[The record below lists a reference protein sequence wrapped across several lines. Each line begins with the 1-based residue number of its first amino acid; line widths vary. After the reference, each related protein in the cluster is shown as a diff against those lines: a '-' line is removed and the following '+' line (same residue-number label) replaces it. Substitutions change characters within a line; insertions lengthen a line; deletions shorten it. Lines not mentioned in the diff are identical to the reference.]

1 MKREALDRILAPL
14 DAEQREVVLHGSGPL
29 LVVAGPG
36 SGKTRAITHRIAY
49 LLATGQATPQQ
60 VLALAFTNK
69 AAEEMQARL
78 LDLVGEEARDVW
90 ISTFHALCLRLLRE
104 HGREIGLPDHF
115 VVFDE
120 MAQEEA
126 LAAALGQA
134 GWYRYSTQYELEQL
148 RALLTWQKSQYPP
161 RDPAPEEEAWAAIAA
176 RYQEI
181 LASFNALDFDDLILR
196 AVELLT
202 TVPEVRQAVQGRW
215 PFVFVDEYHDIS
227 PSQYALL
234 NLLAPPP
241 GASCM
246 AVADKDQSIYGWR
259 GGAPGLVERFRREYR
274 ARVLHLRRNYR
285 SAPNIVAVTQALISK
300 MEGREPRPSALVE
313 GPKTEHPVVHHLF
326 ARQEQEAAWVVE
338 TIQRLLQ
345 EGRAPKNVAVLY
357 RTHRR
362 GDPLEQALAQA
373 HIPFQRVRRRGLF
386 QRAGSEE
393 ILRHLQLLQ
402 HFADPYFR
410 AALTFPRVIA
420 DELTMLQLQR
430 IAQREGITLVELAR
444 TIHQYPEVSPLTRA
458 AIKEFVQ
465 TYAALRQRAPGATA
479 PAVVRRLFEVLEHWR
494 SPYREEDR
502 ETLAGFVAFLHMREE
517 AAQACRALDAGR
529 PVRLMASD
537 APGPVLGG
545 FLLQDVLRSY
555 LGVEAELQAS
565 AVGERGGPALLIQ
578 FGADGEAGASPFP
591 PIALRPRQAGQAQY
605 GIALQAWRLAQALL
619 ASFETLD
626 QERFVVY
633 DLETTGPSPYYDDM
647 VEIGAVTLDRG
658 QQVGAPFHSLVRPSR
673 RISREAQKVHGISQ
687 EDVRDAPPVDVVL
700 RRFLAYVGDAT
711 LAGHNVARFD
721 NAILDRE
728 IGKVL
733 RRGLTLPTLDTLEM
747 AARLLP
753 RSRHSLQAL
762 LDHFG
767 LPREEAHRALA
778 DAEAAAD
785 LMLALFAENRQQK
798 EMESLTEY
806 LPLVMAAEA
815 ASGHPTG
822 SEEEMLRE
830 AARRVVRRP
839 RARAVAQRLSTALPE
854 ALWFPVSRHL
864 AGLERERPSPSVGD
878 YQWESLRQEWQER
891 AERFAS
897 LSQDASLEGFL
908 DYLATATSED
918 TWDPKAD
925 AVTLM
930 TLHNAKG
937 KEFPVVIIV
946 GVEEGEIP
954 YWTARDAERLA
965 EERRV
970 LYVGM
975 TRAREALYLSSVR
988 EAGNRR
994 RNPSRFLSG
1003 IPSRLMQRRY
1013 HYD

>member
-1 MKREALDRILAPL
+1 MKREAVNRILAHL
-14 DAEQREVVLHGSGPL
+14 DAEQREVVLHGPGPL

-90 ISTFHALCLRLLRE
+90 ISTFHALCLRLLRK
-104 HGREIGLPDHF
+104 HGQEIGLPAHF

-126 LAAALGQA
+126 LATALGQA

-148 RALLTWQKSQYPP
+148 RAFVTWQKSRYPP
-161 RDPAPEEEAWAAIAA
+161 REPAPEEEAWAAIAA
-176 RYQEI
+176 RYQEV
-181 LASFNALDFDDLILR
+181 LESFDALDFDDLILR
-196 AVELLT
+196 AVELLA
-202 TVPEVRQAVQGRW
+202 TVLDVRQEVQGRW

-241 GASCM
+241 RASCM

-259 GGAPGLVERFRREYR
+259 GGAPGLVGRFRTEYR
-274 ARVLHLRRNYR
+274 ARVLRLRRNYR
-285 SAPNIVAVTQALISK
+285 SAGNIVALTQAIISK
-300 MEGREPRPSALVE
+300 AEGREARPSALVE
-313 GPKTEHPVVHHLF
+313 GPKTTRPVSHHLF

-338 TIQRLLQ
+338 TIRRLLE
-345 EGRAPKNVAVLY
+345 EGRAPRDVAVLY

-373 HIPFQRVRRRGLF
+373 DIRFQRVRRRGLF

-410 AALTFPRVIA
+410 AALTFPRVVA

-430 IAQREGITLVELAR
+430 IAQREGITLVDLAR

-465 TYAALRQRAPGATA
+465 TYAALKRQVPGATA
-479 PAVVRRLFEVLEHWR
+479 DTIVRRLFRVLEHWR

-502 ETLAGFVAFLHMREE
+502 ETLAGFVTFLHMREE
-517 AAQACRALDAGR
+517 AAQVRQALDAGR
-529 PVRLMASD
+529 PVRLVASG
-537 APGPVLGG
+537 APDPVMGG
-545 FLLQDVLRSY
+545 FLLQDVLQSY
-555 LGVEAELQAS
+555 LEMEAGLEVSTAGRP
-565 AVGERGGPALLIQ
+565 AEPALLVR
-578 FGADGEAGASPFP
+578 FGEEDEAGASSFP
-591 PIALRPRQAGQAQY
+591 PLVLRPRQAGEAWY
-605 GIALQAWRLAQALL
+605 GVALQAWRLAQALL

-633 DLETTGPSPYYDDM
+633 DLETTGPSPTYDDM

-658 QQVGAPFHSLVRPSR
+658 QRVGAPFHSLVRPSR
-673 RISREAQKVHGISQ
+673 RISQEAQKVHGISQ
-687 EDVRDAPPVDVVL
+687 EEVRDAPPVDVVL

-711 LAGHNVARFD
+711 LVGHNVACFD
-721 NAILDRE
+721 NVILDRE
-728 IGKVL
+728 IGNL
-733 RRGLTLPTLDTLEM
+733 LGRGLTLPTLDTQEM

-767 LPREEAHRALA
+767 LSRGEAHRAVA
-778 DAEAAAD
+778 DAEATAD
-785 LMLALFAENRQQK
+785 LMLVLFAENRRQK
-798 EMESLTEY
+798 EMEALAEY
-806 LPLVMAAEA
+806 LPLVVAAGA
-815 ASGHPTG
+815 ASGWPAG
-822 SEEEMLRE
+822 GEGALLRE
-830 AARRVVRRP
+830 AARRVVDRP
-839 RARAVAQRLSTALPE
+839 RARAVIQRLSAALPE
-854 ALWFPVSRHL
+854 PLWFPVSRHL
-864 AGLERERPSPSVGD
+864 AGLERERPSPSVAD
-878 YQWESLRQEWQER
+878 YQWESLRREWQKR
-891 AERFAS
+891 AELFTS
-897 LSQDASLEGFL
+897 LSQDMSLREFL

-918 TWDPKAD
+918 AWDPQAD

-954 YWTARDAERLA
+954 YWTARDPERLA

-975 TRAREALYLSSVR
+975 TRAREELYLTSVR
-988 EAGNRR
+988 GVGKWP

-1003 IPSRLMQRRY
+1003 IPSRLVRRCY